1 MTLNRSSEPS
11 LLRKR
16 GGKIAAKNSG
26 SFTHKN
32 LHTEPSFTKLGTSY
46 EETGAG
52 LPHEYNPKLSNKP
65 SRLRKFSKAN
75 GTQTPKQRFNDP
87 LEYGPN
93 NQRSL
98 AKRYFSDG
106 GSAAIPRRGPRG
118 G

>member
-32 LHTEPSFTKLGTSY
+32 LHTEPSFMKLNASY
-46 EETGAG
+46 EATGEG
-52 LPHEYNPKLSNKP
+52 LPHQYNPKIKP
-65 SRLRKFSKAN
+65 SKARKFSKGN
-75 GTQTPKQRFNDP
+75 GAQTPKQRFNDP
-87 LEYGPN
+87 LDYGPN
-93 NQRSL
+93 NQRTL
-98 AKRYFSDG
+98 AKRYFSNG
-106 GSAAIPRRGPRG
+106 GSTAIPRRGPRG